1 MGETQIPL
9 ELLSNFISVVIL
21 LMLLVKY
28 YQYKKKMDVL
38 KGLDRLKEQKKLT
51 PDDKSFIQSNFRDYK
66 IAVARTEQRLKLIYP
81 VFILGAGIL
90 FAFLPFK
97 EALIH
102 FNVVVV
108 AYIFLQVSKIHT
120 RNFATLLNQLAKDLD

>member
-1 MGETQIPL
+1 MEETQIPL
-9 ELLSNFISVVIL
+9 ELFSNFLSIVVLI
-21 LMLLVKY
+21 MLLVKY

-38 KGLDRLKEQKKLT
+38 KGLDDLKKQKKLT
-51 PDDKSFIQSNFRDYK
+51 SEDKDFIKSNFRDYK
-66 IAVARTEQRLKLIYP
+66 IGVARDEQRLKLVYP
-81 VFILGAGIL
+81 IFILGAGII
-90 FAFLPFK
+90 FAFLPFN

-102 FNVVVV
+102 FNVIVV

>member
-1 MGETQIPL
+1 MGETQVPL
-9 ELLSNFISVVIL
+9 ELLSNFLSIVIL
-21 LMLLVKY
+21 VMLLLKY

-38 KGLDRLKEQKKLT
+38 KGLDDLKKQKKLT
-51 PDDKSFIQSNFRDYK
+51 IEDKNFIKSNFKDYS
-66 IAVARTEQRLKLIYP
+66 IAVVRDEQRLKLLYP
-81 VFILGAGIL
+81 IFILGAGIL

-102 FNVVVV
+102 LNVIVV

-120 RNFATLLNQLAKDLD
+120 RNFATLLNQLSKDID